1 MKIAFVSGIVPIAA
15 ALCSFLA
22 LLLATFLVIVPSRT
36 RMANLLL
43 AMFLVAT
50 SIDISAWF
58 VAAWWN
64 AHTLIS
70 SFRPVLAA
78 LQMPLF
84 TAFIWLSCFHQHRLL
99 ARDAIHLS
107 PAFYVLAFVMTGNPV
122 PYLLALL
129 ELQYLVYIG
138 ITIFALWRVDRLLRG
153 RFVSRS
159 PTWRWLALLV
169 ATSLLAHG
177 VYLVRT
183 AVSPWLPAALAESMQ
198 VIAALLVL
206 VITVWIAFQA
216 LLSPAL
222 FRGGDRQLASA
233 STAMND
239 SVDEGAD
246 RLAKFM
252 QEQHPYLN
260 PDLSLSRLARQSG
273 IPVKELSGLINQRHG
288 LHFFDFVNR
297 YRIDH
302 AKSLLITTEQSVT
315 EILYASGF
323 NAKSSFNT
331 AFRKHTGITPSAYRQ
346 NHAVK

>member
-1 MKIAFVSGIVPIAA
+1 MQSMDGIVPVAA
-15 ALCSFLA
+15 TLCSFLA

-36 RMANLLL
+36 RLANLLL
-43 AMFLVAT
+43 ALFLVAT
-50 SIDISAWF
+50 AIDISAWF

-64 AHTLIS
+64 DHALIS

-84 TAFIWLSCFHQHRLL
+84 TGFIWLSCFRQHRLQ

-107 PAFYVLAFVMTGNPV
+107 PAFYVLAFVTTGNPP

-129 ELQYLVYIG
+129 ELQYFVYIG
-138 ITIFALWRVDRLLRG
+138 IAIFALWRVDRLLKD

-169 ATSLLAHG
+169 GASLLAHALY
-177 VYLVRT
+177 VVRT
-183 AVSPWLPAALAESMQ
+183 AGSPWLPVALAESLQ

-216 LLSPAL
+216 LLSPTL
-222 FRGGDRQLASA
+222 FRGGDRLLASA

-239 SVDEGAD
+239 SADEAPD

-252 QEQHPYLN
+252 QEQHPYLD

-273 IPVKELSGLINQRHG
+273 IPAKELSGLINQRHG

-302 AKSLLITTEQSVT
+302 AKSLLIASEQSVT

-346 NHAVK
+346 NHAEK